1 MIVEDFI
8 KWLQT
13 QDQGATV
20 EVLCGEHSRGYKGD
34 AYHKKIAFDQ
44 KLHVEYI
51 DMRGNPFGI
60 GMPYE
65 NDRTLFLG
73 GEE

>member
-20 EVLCGEHSRGYKGD
+20 EVLCGRMGRSYEGNYYRQID
-34 AYHKKIAFDQ
+34 FDPE
-44 KLHVEYI
+44 KHVDYT
-51 DMRGNPFGI
+51 DMRGNPFGV
-60 GMPYE
+60 GKSYE
-65 NDRTLFLG
+65 NSRTLFLG
-73 GEE
+73 DAE

>member
-20 EVLCGEHSRGYKGD
+20 EVLAVERSRGYEGD
-34 AYHKKIAFDQ
+34 TYHKTDFDPE
-44 KLHVEYI
+44 KHVDYI
-51 DMRGNPFGI
+51 DMRGNPFGV
-60 GMPYE
+60 GKPYE

-73 GEE
+73 DAE